1 MNMHSTH
8 AELHMDSPA
17 DLDGLPDLLL
27 ARLHDQGIA
36 AQVNATPKGTVV
48 VDFDVSGEPNAAAA
62 AWCPMPW
69 GMSPTVNEAMAAA
82 SSKAPSTPA

>member
-62 AWCPMPW
+62 AW
-69 GMSPTVNEAMAAA
+69 SAD
-82 SSKAPSTPA
+82 SS